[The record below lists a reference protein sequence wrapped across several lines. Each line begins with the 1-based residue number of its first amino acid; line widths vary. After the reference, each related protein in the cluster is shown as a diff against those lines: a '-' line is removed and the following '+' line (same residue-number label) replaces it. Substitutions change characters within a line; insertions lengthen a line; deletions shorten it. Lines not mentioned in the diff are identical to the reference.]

1 MSKEYAQ
8 VVRLLLRPGARL
20 VLEHTHHRNRV
31 SGRMFFVL
39 PTGTPV
45 SNETAQAVLLR
56 VDVRPFDAGLFEG
69 HPQSW
74 RLGRQS

>member
-1 MSKEYAQ
+1 MNWEYAR
-8 VVRLLLRPGARL
+8 VVRLLRRPDARL
-20 VLEHTHHRNRV
+20 VLEDTHHRNRV

-45 SNETAQAVLLR
+45 SDETAQAILLR
-56 VDVRPFDAGLFEG
+56 VDVHLFDAGLFEG